1 MLCDTEQRREAAG
14 ERESLEHLAPW
25 ERRGSAGGIRVTQV
39 LAYATGIAVLV
50 CLVLA
55 VLALCAAAGRADA
68 ATIDLRMDERMS
80 RVAAAE
86 ECLVDDR
93 TALDARNALR
103 GRRAWVFSSS
113 PARTGLRL
121 TGRGGAML
129 PPSGE
134 ALALRVA
141 GMAIHADVPIIVPG
155 KAGGPLADTALV
167 GVSVPFQDGRTGA
180 LVVAGGPGMASR
192 PWITHVL
199 QELAIERAELNVPAP
214 PDQRADRFTVARRP
228 HVPAR

>member
-1 MLCDTEQRREAAG
+1 M
-14 ERESLEHLAPW
+14 
-25 ERRGSAGGIRVTQV
+25 QV
-39 LAYATGIAVLV
+39 LVYATGIAVV
-50 CLVLA
+50 SCLILA
-55 VLALCAAAGRADA
+55 TIALCVAAGRADA
-68 ATIDLRMDERMS
+68 MAADRHADERTS
-80 RVAAAE
+80 RPAAE
-86 ECLVDDR
+86 EGLVDDR
-93 TALDARNALR
+93 TALDARKALR

-113 PARTGLRL
+113 ATHAGLRL
-121 TGRGGAML
+121 TGRGGAVL

-155 KAGGPLADTALV
+155 KAGGPLDDTALV
-167 GVSVPFQDGRTGA
+167 GVSVPFEDGRSGA
-180 LVVAGGPGMASR
+180 LVVAGGSGMASR

-214 PDQRADRFTVARRP
+214 PDQRADRFTVERRG

>member
-1 MLCDTEQRREAAG
+1 M
-14 ERESLEHLAPW
+14 
-25 ERRGSAGGIRVTQV
+25 TQV

-50 CLVLA
+50 CLILA

-68 ATIDLRMDERMS
+68 MAIDLHVDERLS
-80 RVAAAE
+80 RAVGE
-86 ECLVDDR
+86 EGLVDNR
-93 TALDARNALR
+93 TALDARKALR

-113 PARTGLRL
+113 PAHAGLRL
-121 TGRGGAML
+121 TGRGGAAL

-155 KAGGPLADTALV
+155 KAGGPLDDTALV
-167 GVSVPFQDGRTGA
+167 GVSVPFHDGRTGA

-214 PDQRADRFTVARRP
+214 PDQRADRFTVTRRR

>member
-1 MLCDTEQRREAAG
+1 M
-14 ERESLEHLAPW
+14 
-25 ERRGSAGGIRVTQV
+25 QV
-39 LAYATGIAVLV
+39 LAYATGIAVV
-50 CLVLA
+50 ICLILA
-55 VLALCAAAGRADA
+55 TLALCAAAGRADA
-68 ATIDLRMDERMS
+68 MAADRPVDERS
-80 RVAAAE
+80 RRLAAE
-86 ECLVDDR
+86 EGLVDDR
-93 TALDARNALR
+93 TALDARKALR

-113 PARTGLRL
+113 PSRVGLRL
-121 TGRGGAML
+121 TGRGGVAL

-141 GMAIHADVPIIVPG
+141 GMAINADVPVIVPG
-155 KAGGPLADTALV
+155 TAGGPLEGTALV
-167 GVSVPFQDGRTGA
+167 GVSVPFEDGRTGA

-214 PDQRADRFTVARRP
+214 PDQRADRFTVARRH

>member
-1 MLCDTEQRREAAG
+1 M
-14 ERESLEHLAPW
+14 
-25 ERRGSAGGIRVTQV
+25 TQV

-50 CLVLA
+50 CLMLA
-55 VLALCAAAGRADA
+55 TLALCAAAGRADA
-68 ATIDLRMDERMS
+68 MAVDVRADERLS
-80 RVAAAE
+80 RAAAAAADKG
-86 ECLVDDR
+86 LVDDR
-93 TALDARNALR
+93 TALDARRALR
-103 GRRAWVFSSS
+103 GRRAWVFSSA
-113 PARTGLRL
+113 PTHAGLRL
-121 TGRGGAML
+121 TGQGGATL

-155 KAGGPLADTALV
+155 KPGGLLDDTALV
-167 GVSVPFQDGRTGA
+167 GVSVPFQDGRAGA

-214 PDQRADRFTVARRP
+214 PDQRADRFTADRRP